1 MKEIIDGL
9 RYDTKKAEL
18 IGTASSRCGVT
29 DFRHFEAGLYVTKN
43 RRFFLAGE
51 GGPMS
56 MWRDQIDH
64 NSWSGGSGIIPLD
77 KHDALEWAEDH
88 LDQEDFEKHFADL
101 IEDA

>member
-1 MKEIIDGL
+1 MRQIIDGL
-9 RYDTKKAEL
+9 RYDTKKAKL
-18 IGTASSRCGVT
+18 IGVASSSCGVT
-29 DFRHFEAGLYVTKN
+29 DFRYFEAGLYLTKSG
-43 RRFFLAGE
+43 RFFLAGE

-64 NSWSGGSGIIPLD
+64 NSWGGGSGIIPLS

-88 LDQEDFEKHFADL
+88 LDEDLYEEHFADL